1 MVRTRSQVAVH
12 NENDDAQ
19 DINSPLNRQGPRGML
34 TRAATSWTNK
44 PFVPLSGYEALR
56 KENEENGRM
65 LMEIMAMRKEKTPNR
80 KFSPPQHALTESR
93 GAAEKQKSPEVH
105 PQGLEHRALHFRPQF
120 HEERHEIHV
129 QEEGMFDPQR
139 EKEQY
144 QEVVESTCKEVP
156 WAPTKKAEL
165 DNQSIVSSKDMN
177 DIQKIVE
184 GIPAQKKLVPT
195 EER

>member
-1 MVRTRSQVAVH
+1 
-12 NENDDAQ
+12 
-19 DINSPLNRQGPRGML
+19 
-34 TRAATSWTNK
+34 
-44 PFVPLSGYEALR
+44 
-56 KENEENGRM
+56 
-65 LMEIMAMRKEKTPNR
+65 
-80 KFSPPQHALTESR
+80 
-93 GAAEKQKSPEVH
+93 
-105 PQGLEHRALHFRPQF
+105 
-120 HEERHEIHV
+120 
-129 QEEGMFDPQR
+129 MFDPQR